1 MNVKTRKDA
10 SNKMRAWQRKKFTKH
25 THNFHNAL
33 ILSEGFISPWKW
45 YSAFIFFFQL
55 CLALELPHP
64 FPHTCLQLGKHLC
77 ATSLGQATR
86 RPGWMGSSTAWSSVW
101 NWVSLKVP
109 SSLSHFMI
117 LWSLFSHKKQ
127 AEQQTSCFTEAS
139 EKADQESS
147 VDMPVVLPPS
157 RAPIGTF

>member
-1 MNVKTRKDA
+1 MKTRKDA

-55 CLALELPHP
+55 CLASELPHP
-64 FPHTCLQLGKHLC
+64 FPHTCLQLGKQLC

-109 SSLSHFMI
+109 SSLSHFRFYDHYSPTRNRLSSRLHVLLKHQKRQI
-117 LWSLFSHKKQ
+117 RKALWICQLCCLP
-127 AEQQTSCFTEAS
+127 AEH
-139 EKADQESS
+139 
-147 VDMPVVLPPS
+147 
-157 RAPIGTF
+157 R